1 MTRAMKRITAFWMA
15 ALLLF
20 AQFSVAAYACPGAP
34 ASKPANATAVAATLV
49 DCDAMNGKLD
59 PKAPALCNACCH
71 HDQQSSHAPSLD
83 APPAILASLYE
94 LPRPLVPSVSTRLA
108 AMVAD
113 DPAGAA
119 PPRTILHC
127 CWRI

>member
-1 MTRAMKRITAFWMA
+1 MKRITAFWMVA
-15 ALLLF
+15 VLLF
-20 AQFSVAAYACPGAP
+20 AQLSIAAYACPGTPGSKA
-34 ASKPANATAVAATLV
+34 ASATAAATTLA
-49 DCDAMNGKLD
+49 DCDAMHGKLD
-59 PKAPALCNACCH
+59 PKAPALCDACCH
-71 HDQQSSHAPSLD
+71 HDQQSNHTASLD
-83 APPAILASLYE
+83 APPAILASLYA
-94 LPRPLVPSVSTRLA
+94 LPPPLVPSVSTRLA